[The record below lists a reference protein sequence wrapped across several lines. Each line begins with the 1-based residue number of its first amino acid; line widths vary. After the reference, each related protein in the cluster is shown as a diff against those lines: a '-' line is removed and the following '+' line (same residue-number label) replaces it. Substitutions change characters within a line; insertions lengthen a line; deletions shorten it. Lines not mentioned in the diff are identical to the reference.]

1 MKIGID
7 CRLFSSRF
15 TGIGRYT
22 HELVENFIRLN
33 NKLKNPHQ
41 LILFFNNPEYKNFK
55 TSNSVKKILVNA
67 RHYSLA
73 EQFIFLN
80 KLNKENLDMVHFPHF
95 NVPILYRKPYI
106 VTIHDLT
113 LSMFPG
119 QKMTK
124 WYHRVG
130 YNLTI
135 KNTIKKAKKII
146 AVSNNTKN
154 DLVKILH
161 APAKK
166 ITVIY
171 NGLSPEFKIIPKYKS
186 ANSFTKSTPF
196 LLYTGVWRS
205 HKNLPRLIEA
215 FKILKTRHPDL
226 ENLKLIITGNPDPH
240 YPEVKNIIKK
250 LRLQKKVILPG
261 LVSEKELLKL
271 YNQTS
276 IFVFPSLY
284 EGFGLPPLEAMACG
298 APVAASNS
306 SSIPEICGKENA
318 IFFNPDDVNDI
329 AKKLHLLYKNKHLQE
344 KLIKNGLAHS
354 HKFSW
359 KTTAEKTW
367 TILTK
372 N

>member
-7 CRLFSSRF
+7 CRFFSTRF

-33 NKLKNPHQ
+33 NKLARPHQ
-41 LILFFNNPEYKNFK
+41 LVLFFNNPEYKNFK
-55 TSNSVKKILVNA
+55 TSRHVKKILVNV

-80 KLNKENLDMVHFPHF
+80 KLNRENLDLVHFPHF
-95 NVPILYRKPYI
+95 NVPILYNKPYI

-124 WYHRVG
+124 WYHRAG

-135 KNTIKKAKKII
+135 KNAIKKAKKII
-146 AVSNNTKN
+146 AVSKNTKK
-154 DLVKILH
+154 DLIKILK

-171 NGLSPEFKIIPKYKS
+171 NGLSPKFKIIPAHKS
-186 ANSFTKSTPF
+186 ASSSTNFTPF

-215 FKILKTRHPDL
+215 FKILKTKTL
-226 ENLKLIITGNPDPH
+226 NNLKLIITGNPDPH
-240 YPEVKNIIKK
+240 YPEINNTVKK
-250 LRLQKKVILPG
+250 LRLQKDVIFPG
-261 LVSEKELLKL
+261 LVGEKELIKL
-271 YNQTS
+271 YNQAG

-298 APVAASNS
+298 TPVAASNS

-318 IFFNPDDVNDI
+318 IFFDPHKVNDI
-329 AKKLHLLYKNKHLQE
+329 AEKLDLLYKNKDLQE
-344 KLIKNGLAHS
+344 KLIRNGLAHS
-354 HKFSW
+354 AKFSW
-359 KTTAEKTW
+359 KKTAKKTW
-367 TILTK
+367 EILTK